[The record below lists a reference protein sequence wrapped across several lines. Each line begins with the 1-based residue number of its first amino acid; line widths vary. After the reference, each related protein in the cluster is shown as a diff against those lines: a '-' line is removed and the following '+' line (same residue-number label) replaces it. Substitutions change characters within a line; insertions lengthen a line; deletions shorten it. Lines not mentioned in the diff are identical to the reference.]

1 MNVSRDESQQLISI
15 QELSKRS
22 GVPIVTLRR
31 WARAGSIPFF
41 QPGGKNGR
49 LLFPVDAIEASYSSD
64 PTSERTT
71 PRAGRR
77 PTWMM

>member
-22 GVPIVTLRR
+22 GVPVVTLRR

-49 LLFPVDAIEASYSSD
+49 LLFPVDAIEASYFSH
-64 PTSERTT
+64 PTSECAT
-71 PRAGRR
+71 PRAGRL
-77 PTWMM
+77 PGWMK